1 METSTRSDDRLPSSS
16 ETTAVILFGGLP
28 ASGKS
33 TMARKIK
40 DYFHDTRRVVHL
52 EYDALEDQIASEQQE
67 KDDIAAWNEAR
78 LTAVQQLEGILKT
91 PPNAALLILMDDNF
105 HLRGMRKKIH
115 RLLLNYRPIR
125 FGVIWMETDLDVCL
139 QRNGLRERRIPHD
152 VLLKMKLNLESP
164 RSNWERNW
172 ISVSDDTAFKSI
184 LSFVQDCEEIQDL
197 PDDTTIDPRQQERD
211 RLKTLENQR
220 HLWDKLLR
228 TWVGQVAKH
237 DKTLARGANAARKE
251 MLVRIKEPSLEIVTD
266 ADLLRSFVESIV
278 ASTNVTRDNF
288 DNELSI
294 LLQQ

>member
-184 LSFVQDCEEIQDL
+184 LSFDEVAYAMVSTPTATKI
-197 PDDTTIDPRQQERD
+197 
-211 RLKTLENQR
+211 
-220 HLWDKLLR
+220 LL
-228 TWVGQVAKH
+228 
-237 DKTLARGANAARKE
+237 
-251 MLVRIKEPSLEIVTD
+251 
-266 ADLLRSFVESIV
+266 
-278 ASTNVTRDNF
+278 
-288 DNELSI
+288 I
-294 LLQQ
+294 LLQEGD